1 MNTPHSVSIGWH
13 SGRSRLRVLA
23 QPRVLLRLATAGA
36 CAILVACSGPSAP
49 SSELSGLEH
58 QLSER
63 LEEYEL
69 QSLAWDVTSPPSEVT
84 TIDLQEFTQS
94 LLPFVEY
101 VLFGTRFPDDDTMG
115 NALDIWIKDK
125 LFLDD
130 EAPDPYLFTLMNV
143 ILHPPEEFEEA
154 IMSHPTPSLA
164 ADGFEERH
172 LNDYVWLAR
181 LWLKANEAQRPDW
194 IVIRY

>member
-1 MNTPHSVSIGWH
+1 MSTPHSVPIERH
-13 SGRSRLRVLA
+13 SGHSRLRGLV
-23 QPRVLLRLATAGA
+23 QPRAPWWFAIAGA
-36 CAILVACSGPSAP
+36 FAILAACSGASAP
-49 SSELSGLEH
+49 SSELDGLER
-58 QLSER
+58 QIKQR

-69 QSLAWDVTSPPSEVT
+69 QSQVWDAALPPSEAT

-101 VLFGTRFPDDDTMG
+101 VLFGARFPDDDAMG
-115 NALDIWIKDK
+115 SALNLWIRDSI
-125 LFLDD
+125 FLED
-130 EAPDPYLFTLMNV
+130 EVPDPYLFALMNV

-154 IMSHPTPSLA
+154 IVSNPAPSLA

-172 LNDYVWLAR
+172 LKAYVWLAR
-181 LWLKANEAQRPDW
+181 LWLEANEAQRPDW